1 MTLCLQSKDVA
12 TQQYYST
19 NILYAYLQ
27 NCPRLIQMLAD
38 ITGTKPSED
47 KKVELRKK
55 IEYNSV
61 DFLQYVQRQNNC
73 LN

>member
-1 MTLCLQSKDVA
+1 MTLCLQSKDVV

-38 ITGTKPSED
+38 ITGRKPSESEQNRE
-47 KKVELRKK
+47 KKLIIIQSTFCSMFIGKTTV
-55 IEYNSV
+55 
-61 DFLQYVQRQNNC
+61 
-73 LN
+73 